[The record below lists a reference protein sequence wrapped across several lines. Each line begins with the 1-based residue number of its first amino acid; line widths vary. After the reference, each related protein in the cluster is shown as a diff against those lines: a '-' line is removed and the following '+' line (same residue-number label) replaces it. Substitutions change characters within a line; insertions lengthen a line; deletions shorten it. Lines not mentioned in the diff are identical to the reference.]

1 MSGIVQIVGQTSGV
15 SHLLS
20 VDSNGKLLS
29 SDTVLLAKNAEIEV
43 SCDAILAKNT
53 ELLTKNSEIEVS
65 CDAILAKNTE
75 ILTKNSEI
83 EVSMDALILANHA
96 DLIAIDATLG
106 GTLSVSA
113 PAISAVASALKSAQS
128 VATET
133 TEITSSLDM
142 NGVRNVMIFGSLT
155 DTSGSIKTQVSSDDS
170 TFYDNSEQTVYMDS
184 SGHFGKTM
192 SIDARY
198 VRWSYE
204 NTSGT
209 AKVWTLVSSTKS

>member
-1 MSGIVQIVGQTSGV
+1 MSGIVQIVGQSSGV

-53 ELLTKNSEIEVS
+53 E
-65 CDAILAKNTE
+65 

-83 EVSMDALILANHA
+83 EVSMDALILANHN
-96 DLIAIDATLG
+96 DLVAIDATLG

-113 PAISAVASALKSAQS
+113 PAISASASSLKSAQS

-142 NGVRNVMIFGSLT
+142 NGVRNVMIMGSLD
-155 DTSGSIKTQVSSDDS
+155 DTSGQIVVQVSSDDS
-170 TFYDNSEQTVYMDS
+170 TFYDNSEQTIYMDS
-184 SGHFGKTM
+184 SGNYAKTM

-198 VRWSYE
+198 VRWSYN

-209 AKVWTLVSSTKS
+209 AKTWTLISSTKS

>member
-1 MSGIVQIVGQTSGV
+1 
-15 SHLLS
+15 
-20 VDSNGKLLS
+20 
-29 SDTVLLAKNAEIEV
+29 
-43 SCDAILAKNT
+43 
-53 ELLTKNSEIEVS
+53 
-65 CDAILAKNTE
+65 
-75 ILTKNSEI
+75 
-83 EVSMDALILANHA
+83 
-96 DLIAIDATLG
+96 
-106 GTLSVSA
+106 
-113 PAISAVASALKSAQS
+113 
-128 VATET
+128 
-133 TEITSSLDM
+133 M